1 MPNYMLTGTPGA
13 GKTVILRQLEING
26 YAVVE
31 EAATDII
38 ALEQAQGVTEPHL
51 EADFVDKIVRLQR
64 SRELAVTTA
73 TQLAATNVAQLAP
86 TKVAQLAATTV
97 TQLAATTAT
106 QLAVSHTPPAR
117 ETTPPLARSQVVF
130 FDRSVICS
138 LALSRFLGA
147 AVSAL
152 LAAEVDRVVAEQ
164 VYSPRVF
171 FVRGLGFVAPTE
183 ARRITLEHALIF
195 EKVHEETY
203 RELGFELVEV
213 PPGPVAARVALIER
227 EVSALKV

>member
-1 MPNYMLTGTPGA
+1 MPNYVLTGTPGA
-13 GKTVILRQLEING
+13 GKTVILRQLESNG

-31 EAATDII
+31 EAATDVI
-38 ALEQAQGVTEPHL
+38 ALDQAQAITEPHL

-64 SRELAVTTA
+64 SRELA
-73 TQLAATNVAQLAP
+73 AAF
-86 TKVAQLAATTV
+86 AAE
-97 TQLAATTAT
+97 Q
-106 QLAVSHTPPAR
+106 AVSRLSLAG
-117 ETTPPLARSQVVF
+117 ESPLQAQSEVVF
-130 FDRSVICS
+130 FDRSVICT
-138 LALSRFLGA
+138 LALSRFLGV
-147 AVSAL
+147 AVSSL
-152 LAAEVDRVVAEQ
+152 LAAEVERVVGEQ

-183 ARRITLEHALIF
+183 ARRITLEHALVF

-213 PPGPVAARVALIER
+213 PPGSVEARVALIER

>member
-1 MPNYMLTGTPGA
+1 MPNYVLTGTPGA

-64 SRELAVTTA
+64 SRE
-73 TQLAATNVAQLAP
+73 
-86 TKVAQLAATTV
+86 LAATTV

>member
-1 MPNYMLTGTPGA
+1 MPNYVLTGTPGA

-31 EAATDII
+31 EAATDVI

-51 EADFVDKIVRLQR
+51 ETDFVDKIVRLQR
-64 SRELAVTTA
+64 SRE
-73 TQLAATNVAQLAP
+73 
-86 TKVAQLAATTV
+86 
-97 TQLAATTAT
+97 LAATTAT
-106 QLAVSHTPPAR
+106 QLAVSHTPPAH
-117 ETTPPLARSQVVF
+117 EATPPLARSGVVF

-138 LALSRFLGA
+138 LALSRFLGV
-147 AVSAL
+147 AVSSL

-171 FVRGLGFVAPTE
+171 FVRGLGFVAPTQ
-183 ARRITLEHALIF
+183 ARRITLEHALVF

-203 RELGFELVEV
+203 REFGFELVEV
-213 PPGPVAARVALIER
+213 PPGLVAARVALIER

>member
-1 MPNYMLTGTPGA
+1 MPNYVLTGTPGA

-31 EAATDII
+31 EAATDVI

-51 EADFVDKIVRLQR
+51 ETDFVDKIVRLQR
-64 SRELAVTTA
+64 SRE
-73 TQLAATNVAQLAP
+73 
-86 TKVAQLAATTV
+86 
-97 TQLAATTAT
+97 LAATTAT

-117 ETTPPLARSQVVF
+117 ETTPLQAESGAVF

-138 LALSRFLGA
+138 LALSRFLGV
-147 AVSAL
+147 AVSSL

-171 FVRGLGFVAPTE
+171 FVRGLGFVAPTQ

-213 PPGPVAARVALIER
+213 LPGPVAARVALIER

>member
-1 MPNYMLTGTPGA
+1 MPNYVLTGTPGA

-64 SRELAVTTA
+64 SRE
-73 TQLAATNVAQLAP
+73 
-86 TKVAQLAATTV
+86 
-97 TQLAATTAT
+97 LAATTAT